1 MYYLYGKT
9 KGKKDE
15 QVNTH
20 NTKEAANIALAFG
33 CVLLLLN
40 K

>member
-1 MYYLYGKT
+1 MYYLYGKI

-15 QVNTH
+15 QAITD
-20 NTKEAANIALAFG
+20 NTKEAANIALVFG
-33 CVLLLLN
+33 CSAPSP

>member
-1 MYYLYGKT
+1 MYYLYGKI

-15 QVNTH
+15 QAFTH
-20 NTKEAANIALAFG
+20 NTKEAANISLAIS
-33 CVLLLLN
+33 CCAPSP